1 MPWRRRWPP
10 IPVFLPGEFHGQ
22 WGLVGYSPWGHEEL
36 YMPEWLSL
44 THVLIINLWFSI
56 LFCGL
61 QLVVRC
67 WCLNVS
73 FCQWEFLIAGF
84 CTFLKCSHYF
94 FFFWYIHVFW
104 HNKIFQDHILLSF
117 PPSALELAI
126 FPGSSRMIDLSALCY
141 WYVTVY
147 RSVCITYIYIYERAS
162 QVAQTVKSVCL
173 QCRRPGFDPLE
184 KEMATHSS
192 TLAWKIPW
200 IEEPGMLHSMGVAKS
215 QTRLSVYRSVCIM
228 YIYYTHTYIYSH
240 FHLYLFTCASL
251 YIYIYIYILKTS
263 SWQYCQF
270 QSKTIYFNLILFLIW
285 E

>member
-1 MPWRRRWPP
+1 MG
-10 IPVFLPGEFHGQ
+10 IP
-22 WGLVGYSPWGHEEL
+22 YS
-36 YMPEWLSL
+36 WLLHLLEMFSL
-44 THVLIINLWFSI
+44 
-56 LFCGL
+56 
-61 QLVVRC
+61 
-67 WCLNVS
+67 
-73 FCQWEFLIAGF
+73 
-84 CTFLKCSHYF
+84 

-147 RSVCITYIYIYERAS
+147 RSVCNIYIYIYMNERAS

-200 IEEPGMLHSMGVAKS
+200 IEEPGRLQSMGVTTS
-215 QTRLSVYRSVCIM
+215 QTRLSVYRS
-228 YIYYTHTYIYSH
+228 HTYIYSH

-251 YIYIYIYILKTS
+251 YIYTYIYIENK
-263 SWQYCQF
+263 F
-270 QSKTIYFNLILFLIW
+270 MAILPISI
-285 E
+285 